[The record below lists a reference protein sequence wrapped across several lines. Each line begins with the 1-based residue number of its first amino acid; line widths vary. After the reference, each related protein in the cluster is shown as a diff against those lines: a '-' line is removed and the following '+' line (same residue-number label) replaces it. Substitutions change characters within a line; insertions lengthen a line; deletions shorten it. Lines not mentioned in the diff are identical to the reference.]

1 MRSSACAA
9 ASAAAPGTPFPF
21 KDRAC
26 RGTHSRV
33 FQECLSLLADRRT
46 YDFFFLASKK
56 LLASSWTCPARK
68 CLSPPNP
75 AKEQTLTLLPRFTS
89 AAGRGLPTVERSSS
103 GHAPTRCGV

>member
-1 MRSSACAA
+1 MLPRVRDLLHALCMRRR
-9 ASAAAPGTPFPF
+9 PGTPIPF

-26 RGTHSRV
+26 RGAYPRV

-75 AKEQTLTLLPRFTS
+75 AQEQTLTLLPRFTS
-89 AAGRGLPTVERSSS
+89 AAGLRLT
-103 GHAPTRCGV
+103 T